1 MAPTA
6 SSPPA
11 PGGGA
16 RARLSLEDRRE
27 HAPAAANARQ
37 MWNAAWNDDAVASA
51 PERET
56 EEDGVQEED
65 VSRYAKKHEEA
76 TLKFDVVGYSL
87 NEGMATGEFI
97 RSPAFAVGGYDWDW
111 AIRFYPNGVT
121 VTISR
126 FTSVSLELLSK
137 NCKVQAAYDLRFV
150 SHATGLRES
159 VSVFLR
165 YQSQE
170 CSDAKISSG
179 EGRIRLHQGR
189 SLGNRAELYGGMK
202 EREARS
208 VTVDGTQPDVFR
220 ALLHFMYTDSLPD
233 MDDVEDGDHVEMIR
247 LLLVAADRY
256 AMDRMKLLCESI
268 LDDLLD
274 AETVGTTL
282 ALADQHSCNNLKD
295 VCVKFMATSKGMD
308 AVMATEGYDNLKR
321 NCPYVL
327 IDVLEKKFRS
337 TDEGSNL
344 CDREREGKRRMNLMA
359 CTSAGG
365 RGGLPATR

>member
-1 MAPTA
+1 MGSKKRMST
-6 SSPPA
+6 
-11 PGGGA
+11 
-16 RARLSLEDRRE
+16 
-27 HAPAAANARQ
+27 
-37 MWNAAWNDDAVASA
+37 
-51 PERET
+51 
-56 EEDGVQEED
+56 
-65 VSRYAKKHEEA
+65 RYAKKHEEA

-87 NEGMATGEFI
+87 NEGMAAGEFI
-97 RSPAFAVGGYDWDW
+97 QSPAFAVGGYDW

-121 VTISR
+121 VTIQR
-126 FTSVSLELLSK
+126 LTSVSLELLSK

-150 SHATGLRES
+150 NHATGLRES
-159 VSVFLR
+159 VSSRSEPGMFSNIRCPKPQRSNPMQR
-165 YQSQE
+165 YRLEKEESGYIKDDCLKIE
-170 CSDAKISSG
+170 CVLTVVHKPIVSNAK
-179 EGRIRLHQGR
+179 GR
-189 SLGNRAELYGGMK
+189 SEIEAELYGGMK

-208 VTVDGTQPDVFR
+208 VAVDNIQPDVFR

-233 MDDVEDGDHVEMIR
+233 MDDVEDADYVEMIR

-308 AVMATEGYDNLKR
+308 AVMATEGYANLKR

-327 IDVLEKKFRS
+327 IDVLEKAK
-337 TDEGSNL
+337 L
-344 CDREREGKRRMNLMA
+344 IL
-359 CTSAGG
+359 
-365 RGGLPATR
+365 